1 MIKGLTYL
9 EGELVG
15 KVWANDVDKVAVEV
29 KDLLDFWVAVQITDF
44 VGVDALALEANHYDI
59 CSVV

>member
-1 MIKGLTYL
+1 M
-9 EGELVG
+9 
-15 KVWANDVDKVAVEV
+15 DKVAVEV